1 MAKEKK
7 AKQSA
12 GTDLGK
18 KASKKDGLIDSGN
31 IKYYPNATISCAC
44 GAVYIAGSTQETI
57 RLDICA
63 NCHPFFTGESR
74 IMDTEGRVEKFR
86 KKYGVK
92 SK

>member
-31 IKYYPNATISCAC
+31 IKHYPNATMLCLRS
-44 GAVYIAGSTQETI
+44 
-57 RLDICA
+57 RLYCWL
-63 NCHPFFTGESR
+63 NSRNNSFRHLRKLYPFFTGESR